1 MAYGVKIFNASG
13 TTLIEPSS
21 RKLNIVVPVGTTSA
35 TTPSSGSS
43 YTGYSPYITFTGMTP
58 SNTDEFDVA
67 VTSPGI
73 DSSTGSTGQYDRV
86 AVERGTNQFR
96 FAYTSF
102 GNNRTLSIIYFCF
115 RF

>member
-1 MAYGVKIFNASG
+1 MAYGVEIFNTSG
-13 TTLIEPSS
+13 TTLIDYSS
-21 RKLNIVVPVGTTSA
+21 RKINIVAQGTTSA
-35 TTPSSGSS
+35 TTPSSGST
-43 YTGYSPYITFTGMTP
+43 YTGYSPYITFTGMTA

-73 DSSTGSTGQYDRV
+73 DSSTGSTGEYDRV

>member
-1 MAYGVKIFNASG
+1 MTYGVEIKNASNVA
-13 TTLIEPSS
+13 TIDVNS
-21 RKLNIVVPVGTTSA
+21 RRLNIVAQGTTSA

-43 YTGYSPYITFTGMTP
+43 YTGYSPYITFTGMTA

-102 GNNRTLSIIYFCF
+102 GNSRTLSIIYFCF
-115 RF
+115 RY